1 MTEYLDALI
10 AVWPSWALLA
20 MLVASILVLGKAAD
34 VLVEDAV
41 AISLQWGLPSA
52 VVGATIVSL
61 GTTMPEAVVSVLAA
75 VQGRSELALGNAVGS
90 IICDTG
96 LILGIG
102 CLIRPLPFDR
112 GVVNQQ
118 SWVKVGT
125 GALLVLACVP
135 WLTTGPLQVFS
146 SGGTLPQVAG
156 WGFLALLA
164 LYMRWSVQLA
174 RGVAGEDAQ
183 DVSHALPGRARTV
196 VSLGLAIAGVVVSST
211 FLISSATEIAVRL
224 DVPSSIIAATLVAF
238 GTSLPELVI
247 VVTATLKGET
257 EIAIGNVI
265 GADILNVLFVAGA
278 AAAVTPSGLQADPHF
293 FVLQFPAMLVLLGIF
308 RFGTLVNKDNTLTRP
323 FGGVL
328 LGTYGVVTVASYLLP

>member
-75 VQGRSELALGNAVGS
+75 VQGRPELALGNAVGS

-102 CLIRPLPFDR
+102 CLISPLPFAR

-146 SGGTLPQVAG
+146 SGGTLPQVVG
-156 WGFLALLA
+156 WGFLALLV
-164 LYMRWSVQLA
+164 LYIRWSVQLA
-174 RGVAGEDAQ
+174 RGLAREDDP
-183 DVSHALPGRARTV
+183 DVSNALPGRARTV
-196 VSLGLAIAGVVVSST
+196 LSLALAIAAVVVSST

-247 VVTATLKGET
+247 VVTATLKGES

-278 AAAVTPSGLQADPHF
+278 AAAVTPAGLYADPHF
-293 FVLQFPAMLVLLGIF
+293 FVLQFPAMLLLLGLF
-308 RFGTLVNKDNTLTRP
+308 RFGTLMNKDSTLTRP

-328 LGTYGVVTVASYLLP
+328 VGTYLAVTVASYLLP

>member
-1 MTEYLDALI
+1 MTEYLDALV
-10 AVWPSWALLA
+10 AVWPVWALLA
-20 MLVASILVLGKAAD
+20 GLVASILVLCKAAD

-61 GTTMPEAVVSVLAA
+61 GTTTPEAVVSVLAA

-96 LILGIG
+96 LILGIA
-102 CLIRPLPFDR
+102 CLISPLPFDR

-118 SWVKVGT
+118 SWVEVAT

-146 SGGTLPQVAG
+146 SGGSMPQVAG
-156 WGFLALLA
+156 WGFLVLLA

-174 RGVAGEDAQ
+174 RGLVGEEDLDVPDA
-183 DVSHALPGRARTV
+183 LRGKARTV
-196 VSLGLAIAGVVVSST
+196 FSLAAAIAVVVFSSS

-238 GTSLPELVI
+238 GTSLPELVV
-247 VVTATLKGET
+247 VVTATLKGEP

-278 AAAVTPSGLQADPHF
+278 AAAVTPTGLQADPHF
-293 FVLQFPAMLVLLGIF
+293 FVLQFPAMLFLLGIF
-308 RFGTLVNKDNTLTRP
+308 RFGTLLTKDSTLTRP
-323 FGGVL
+323 FGVVL
-328 LGTYGVVTVASYLLP
+328 LATYLVVTVASYLLS

>member
-1 MTEYLDALI
+1 MTEYLDTVLAF
-10 AVWPSWALLA
+10 WPSWALLA
-20 MLVASILVLGKAAD
+20 TFVVSILVLGKAAD

-61 GTTMPEAVVSVLAA
+61 GTTTPEAVVSVLAA

-96 LILGIG
+96 LILGIA
-102 CLIRPLPFDR
+102 CLIRPLPFNR

-118 SWVKVGT
+118 GWVKVAT
-125 GALLVLACVP
+125 GGLLVAASVP
-135 WLTTGPLQVFS
+135 WATPVAAFT
-146 SGGTLPQVAG
+146 SGGHLPQFAG
-156 WGFLALLA
+156 WGFLILLG

-174 RGVAGEDAQ
+174 RQSTGADHTFGPDG
-183 DVSHALPGRARTV
+183 LRGRARTILSIAV
-196 VSLGLAIAGVVVSST
+196 AIAVVVFSSSL
-211 FLISSATEIAVRL
+211 LISSATELAIRL

-247 VVTATLKGET
+247 VVTATRKGEP

-278 AAAVTPSGLQADPHF
+278 AAAVTPAGLAADPHF
-293 FVLQFPAMLVLLGIF
+293 FFLQFPAMLFLLAIF
-308 RFGTLVNKDNTLTRP
+308 RFGTLMTRDNTLTRP
-323 FGGVL
+323 FGVIL
-328 LGTYGVVTVASYLLP
+328 LTTYVMVTVASYMLS

>member
-1 MTEYLDALI
+1 MTEYLDTLI
-10 AVWPSWALLA
+10 SVWPSWALLTT
-20 MLVASILVLGKAAD
+20 LVVSILILGKAAD

-41 AISLQWGLPSA
+41 AISRQWRLPSA

-61 GTTMPEAVVSVLAA
+61 GTTTPEAVVSVLAA
-75 VQGRSELALGNAVGS
+75 VQGRSDLALGNAVGS

-102 CLIRPLPFDR
+102 CLISPLRFDR

-118 SWVKVGT
+118 SWVKVAT
-125 GALLVLACVP
+125 GVLLVLACVP

-146 SGGTLPQVAG
+146 SGGTLPQVVG
-156 WGFLALLA
+156 WGFLVLLA

-174 RGVAGEDAQ
+174 RQSVGEDDQ
-183 DVSHALPGRARTV
+183 DIPDALRGRARTV
-196 VSLGLAIAGVVVSST
+196 FSLAVAIAVVVVSAS
-211 FLISSATEIAVRL
+211 FLISSATESAVRL
-224 DVPSSIIAATLVAF
+224 DVPPSVIAATLVAF

-247 VVTATLKGET
+247 VITATLKGET

-278 AAAVTPSGLQADPHF
+278 AASVTPTGLEADPHF
-293 FVLQFPAMLVLLGIF
+293 FILQFPAMLFLLAIF
-308 RFGTLVNKDNTLTRP
+308 RFGTLMTKNSTLTRP
-323 FGGVL
+323 FGVVL
-328 LGTYGVVTVASYLLP
+328 LGTYVVVTVASYLLS

>member
-1 MTEYLDALI
+1 MTEPLDALI
-10 AVWPSWALLA
+10 AIWPSWALWA

-34 VLVEDAV
+34 VLVENAV

-102 CLIRPLPFDR
+102 CLISPLPFDR

-118 SWVKVGT
+118 SWVKVAT

-135 WLTTGPLQVFS
+135 WLTTGPLRVFS
-146 SGGTLPQVAG
+146 SGGTLPQVVG
-156 WGFLALLA
+156 WGFLVLLV

-174 RGVAGEDAQ
+174 RGVAGEDDL
-183 DVSHALPGRARTV
+183 DVSNALPGRARTV
-196 VSLGLAIAGVVVSST
+196 FSLALAIAVVVVSSS
-211 FLISSATEIAVRL
+211 FLISSATEISVRL

-247 VVTATLKGET
+247 VVTATLKGEP

-278 AAAVTPSGLQADPHF
+278 AAAVTPAGLHADPHF
-293 FVLQFPAMLVLLGIF
+293 FVLQFPAMLVLLGLF
-308 RFGTLVNKDNTLTRP
+308 RFGTLMNKDSTLTRP

-328 LGTYGVVTVASYLLP
+328 LGTYLAVTVASYLLP